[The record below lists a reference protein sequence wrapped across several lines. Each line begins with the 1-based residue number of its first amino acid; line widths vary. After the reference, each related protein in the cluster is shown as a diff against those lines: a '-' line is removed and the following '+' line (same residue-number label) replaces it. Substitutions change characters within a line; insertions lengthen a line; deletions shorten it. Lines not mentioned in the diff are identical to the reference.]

1 MLVANFLLFQA
12 AWFACVMSAGNGMPW
27 LGVAVTFATVCW
39 HLVNTKQVKTEA
51 LIIIISM
58 LIGGCFDQLLLAMQW
73 VTYHHHGWATSLVP
87 VWIIALWAAFA
98 TTLNVSLAWMHNR
111 YWIALLLGAV
121 GGPLAYFGAQ
131 KLGAVTLYGN
141 ITYLVL
147 AIGWAV
153 ITPTLL
159 YIAQKLNLLKVTNTP

>member
-12 AWFACVMSAGNGMPW
+12 AWFACVMGAGNGMPW

-58 LIGGCFDQLLLAMQW
+58 LIGGCFDQLLLTMQW
-73 VTYHHHGWATSLVP
+73 VTYHHNGWSALLVP
-87 VWIIALWAAFA
+87 IWIMALWAAFA
-98 TTLNVSLAWMHNR
+98 TTLNVSLAWMHHR

-147 AIGWAV
+147 AIGWVV